1 MHWMLSLRAGAEGT
15 AYPGLTLSCGTS
27 REDQGRCEPPGYEA
41 APPVILVPLQD
52 IYVQEEESR
61 LQQHSRAK
69 RSLA

>member
-1 MHWMLSLRAGAEGT
+1 MEARAG
-15 AYPGLTLSCGTS
+15 AYPGLWHLLSMS
-27 REDQGRCEPPGYEA
+27 KQMSVQRDKKPPYLA
-41 APPVILVPLQD
+41 YSLVPLQE